1 VKICLGRQSD
11 VNLTVSEYDVY
22 LKSEIVPVHAM
33 QVYGVVE
40 VQLLAFLTIILD
52 GGGNKLHALA
62 TLCGERVS
70 SNTL

>member
-1 VKICLGRQSD
+1 
-11 VNLTVSEYDVY
+11 VY

-40 VQLLAFLTIILD
+40 VQLLAFLTMIID

-70 SNTL
+70 SNLL